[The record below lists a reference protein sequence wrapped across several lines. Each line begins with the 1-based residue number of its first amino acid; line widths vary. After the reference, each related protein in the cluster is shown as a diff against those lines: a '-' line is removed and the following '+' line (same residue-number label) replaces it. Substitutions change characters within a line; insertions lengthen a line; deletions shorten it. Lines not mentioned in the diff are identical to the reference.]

1 MDNPIDDEKENQ
13 HNQLEEREEK
23 IQHIYPPGHNKRKSV
38 FVNFLYDKNFF

>member
-23 IQHIYPPGHNKRKSV
+23 IQHNQVRE
-38 FVNFLYDKNFF
+38 